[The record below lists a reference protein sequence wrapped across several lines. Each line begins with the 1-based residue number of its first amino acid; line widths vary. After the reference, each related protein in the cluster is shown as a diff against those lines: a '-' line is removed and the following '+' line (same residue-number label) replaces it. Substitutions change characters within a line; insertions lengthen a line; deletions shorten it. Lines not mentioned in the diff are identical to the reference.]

1 MGFFVKLVA
10 VLGILFGIVAILLGV
25 VGLAG
30 GQSVRFV
37 IGGEEVSPQKGGMI
51 FTGIGIIA
59 LLIGIV
65 CYHYGFRK
73 KRKLEK
79 TVTEA

>member
-1 MGFFVKLVA
+1 MGFLVKLVA
-10 VLGILFGIVAILLGV
+10 VLGILFGIVFVLVGV
-25 VGLAG
+25 YGLAG

-37 IGGEEVSPQKGGMI
+37 ISGEQVSPQKGGMI

-73 KRKLEK
+73 K
-79 TVTEA
+79 